1 MMRRSFKI
9 VVLAI
14 LLPLLFDRGALGQSV
29 DVDALVEQAEITG
42 ISLVVIEDGEI
53 SHSVQSG
60 IRSSTTNPPIT
71 ADTVFEAESLS
82 KPVVAYIA
90 LLMEEDG
97 QLDLDKP
104 LAEYVTYRDAEHDS
118 RYLRITAR
126 MVLSHSSG
134 FPNFR
139 PPGES
144 LSIGFEPGTFF
155 TYSGEGFLFLQKAL
169 ERISFKSLEEL
180 AWVYVFDPL
189 EMTSTSFVWQT
200 EFGKNIAVGHT
211 DMGIPLDKF
220 VPQTANAAFSLHT
233 TPTDY
238 ARFMLAVERG
248 EGLGRKNR
256 RDMRTAQM
264 DALDG
269 VFWGLGWGLQPTLSG
284 QAIWQWGDNA
294 GYKTFA
300 YLEPEAKKGIIIMSN
315 SANGMLI
322 LHALFEEFIGGPQ
335 TAIRWL
341 NYQQY
346 DDPQYQ
352 LGRRLHYAIIGGG
365 IEEARTAFDESRAD
379 LPAEAFEEGALNSLG
394 YRLLRQGLID
404 HAVDIFEFN
413 SEMYPESANA
423 SDSFGEGLYAA
434 GRLEE
439 ALEQYRH
446 VLRLQPSNMSASSM
460 IRVIESK
467 LASRN

>member
-1 MMRRSFKI
+1 MMRRRFKI

-14 LLPLLFDRGALGQSV
+14 LLPLMFNRGASGQSL

-60 IRSSTTNPPIT
+60 IRSSTTSPPIT

-82 KPVVAYIA
+82 KPVVGYIA
-90 LLMEEDG
+90 LRMEEDG

-104 LAEYVTYRDAEHDS
+104 LAEYVTYRDAEHDP

-169 ERISFKSLEEL
+169 ERIAFKSLEEL

-200 EFGKNIAVGHT
+200 EFGQKIAVGHT

-248 EGLGRKNR
+248 EGLGRKNK
-256 RDMRTAQM
+256 RDMTMAQV

-284 QAIWQWGDNA
+284 QAIWQWGDNS

-300 YLEPEAKKGIIIMSN
+300 YLEPEAKKGIIVLSN

-322 LHALFEEFIGGPQ
+322 LHTLFEEFIGGPQ
-335 TAIRWL
+335 TAVRWL
-341 NYQQY
+341 NYQKY

-352 LGRRLHYAIIGGG
+352 LGRRVHYSVLSGG
-365 IEEARTAFDESRAD
+365 IDAARAEYESAKTD
-379 LPAEAFEEGALNSLG
+379 LPDEAFQEEALNSLG
-394 YRLLRQGLID
+394 YRLLRQGLIQESI
-404 HAVDIFEFN
+404 AIFTFN
-413 SEMYPESANA
+413 TELFPASANTF
-423 SDSFGEGLYAA
+423 DSLGESHLAA
-434 GRLEE
+434 GDLET
-439 ALEQYRH
+439 ALKHYEKSVRMDPGNRNGIATIQ
-446 VLRLQPSNMSASSM
+446 A
-460 IRVIESK
+460 IERQLSQ
-467 LASRN
+467 N

>member
-1 MMRRSFKI
+1 
-9 VVLAI
+9 
-14 LLPLLFDRGALGQSV
+14 
-29 DVDALVEQAEITG
+29 
-42 ISLVVIEDGEI
+42 
-53 SHSVQSG
+53 
-60 IRSSTTNPPIT
+60 
-71 ADTVFEAESLS
+71 
-82 KPVVAYIA
+82 
-90 LLMEEDG
+90 
-97 QLDLDKP
+97 
-104 LAEYVTYRDAEHDS
+104 
-118 RYLRITAR
+118 
-126 MVLSHSSG
+126 
-134 FPNFR
+134 
-139 PPGES
+139 
-144 LSIGFEPGTFF
+144 
-155 TYSGEGFLFLQKAL
+155 
-169 ERISFKSLEEL
+169 
-180 AWVYVFDPL
+180 
-189 EMTSTSFVWQT
+189 
-200 EFGKNIAVGHT
+200 
-211 DMGIPLDKF
+211 
-220 VPQTANAAFSLHT
+220 
-233 TPTDY
+233 
-238 ARFMLAVERG
+238 
-248 EGLGRKNR
+248 
-256 RDMRTAQM
+256 
-264 DALDG
+264 
-269 VFWGLGWGLQPTLSG
+269 
-284 QAIWQWGDNA
+284 
-294 GYKTFA
+294 
-300 YLEPEAKKGIIIMSN
+300 MSN